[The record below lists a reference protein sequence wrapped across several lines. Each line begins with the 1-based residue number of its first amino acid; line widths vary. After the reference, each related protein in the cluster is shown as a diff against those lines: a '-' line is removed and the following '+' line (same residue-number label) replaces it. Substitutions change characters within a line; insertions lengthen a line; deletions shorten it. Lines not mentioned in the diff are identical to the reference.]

1 MVSIVDN
8 VFIGTS
14 IALMILVFICLYRA
28 IVGPRAID
36 RVISINIIGTKA
48 LVIISLISLVFNEAF
63 YLDVAIVYALISFIM
78 TIGVSKYI
86 DAENID

>member
-1 MVSIVDN
+1 MDN
-8 VFIGTS
+8 VFIATS
-14 IALMILVFICLYRA
+14 IALMILVFVCLFRA
-28 IVGPRAID
+28 IIGPRAID

>member
-1 MVSIVDN
+1 MDN
-8 VFIGTS
+8 FFVAIS
-14 IALMILVFICLYRA
+14 IALMVLIFVCLYRA
-28 IVGPRAID
+28 IIGPRAID

-48 LVIISLISLVFNEAF
+48 LVILALISLVFNEAF

-86 DAENID
+86 DTENID

>member
-1 MVSIVDN
+1 MDN
-8 VFIGTS
+8 IFIATS
-14 IALMILVFICLYRA
+14 IALMILVFVCLFRA
-28 IVGPRAID
+28 IIGPRAID